1 MFKGKRT
8 CKILK
13 EIRAQI
19 AAEND
24 IEFITSECRHQGD
37 CAGTCPK
44 CEAEVQYLERELE
57 KRAKLGKAVTV
68 AGLAATITA
77 TTLFG
82 TACQPQI
89 PVTERTEQFL
99 AVQLPLAPEDFIGK
113 SDRAIYTA
121 LKTALAEAQC
131 LEEDE
136 RYVFLVHWDQKL
148 KSSRQSDDGVMDT
161 YQISYHADHEAWEE
175 TYEFLH
181 LTFSPSGTLLTA
193 AYEKKTSEYFLSG
206 DMIYIP
212 EIYYPDDAQEFAK
225 KEELLA
231 AMEDF
236 FRRNKV
242 SEEDE
247 RKLTRAR
254 WNEYYTHSRE
264 DTDYYTIEQGLCLNS
279 DGFYVHEELTR
290 PRYLALTFSKDG
302 SLTDAVVTEE
312 P

>member
-24 IEFITSECRHQGD
+24 IAFVTSECKHQGD

-99 AVQLPLAPEDFIGK
+99 AIQLPLAPEDLIGK

-161 YQISYHADHEAWEE
+161 YQISYHADHKAREE

-181 LTFSPSGTLLTA
+181 LTFSPSGTLLAA
-193 AYEKKTSEYFLSG
+193 AYEKKNAEYFLDG
-206 DMIYIP
+206 EMIYIP
-212 EIYYPDDAQEFAK
+212 EIYYPDDAQEFPK
-225 KEELLA
+225 KKELLA

-254 WNEYYTHSRE
+254 WNEYYAHSRG
-264 DTDYYTIEQGLCLNS
+264 DTDYYAIEQGMHFDS
-279 DGFYVHEELTR
+279 DGHYTREELTR

-302 SLTDAVVTEE
+302 SLSDAVVTEE